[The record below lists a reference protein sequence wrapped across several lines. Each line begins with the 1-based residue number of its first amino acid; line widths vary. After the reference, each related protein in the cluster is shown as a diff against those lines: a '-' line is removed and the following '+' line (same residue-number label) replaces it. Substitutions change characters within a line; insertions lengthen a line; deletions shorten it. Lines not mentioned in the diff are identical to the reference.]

1 MLSLGVSCLTTRVMT
16 FNFHPLLPTL
26 LGALYVGLLL
36 NPMWRQQVVAGEICV
51 VCSEPQARYRCGFEA
66 DEPGTPVPSG
76 LQLLCIKQLAA
87 RGGHKSCSVDRLS
100 ASAPCDAT
108 HVTLSKPVDSG
119 EASDPG
125 SASDKPNVP
134 LSPRDMPTGDAP
146 PPTVEALAKA
156 TAAQSQRDWDK
167 TNAQV
172 KESTSAA
179 GEKLGQ
185 AGSAVGT
192 AIKKSFDCVVSLFSA
207 C

>member
-1 MLSLGVSCLTTRVMT
+1 MT
-16 FNFHPLLPTL
+16 FNLHPLLRTL
-26 LGALYVGLLL
+26 SGALYIGLLL
-36 NPMWRQQVVAGEICV
+36 GLIWRQQVVAGEICV
-51 VCSEPQARYRCGFEA
+51 VCSEPQARYRCGLEA
-66 DEPGTPVPSG
+66 DDPGTPVPSG

-100 ASAPCDAT
+100 AAAPCDAT
-108 HVTLSKPVDSG
+108 RVTLTKPVDG
-119 EASDPG
+119 VVAPDPG
-125 SASDKPNVP
+125 IASDKPNVP
-134 LSPRDMPTGDAP
+134 LSPRDMPAGDAP

-172 KESTSAA
+172 KESTSVA

-185 AGSAVGT
+185 AGNAVGT